1 MGYYTKYNIKIS
13 GADNA
18 NQLVKIAQE
27 LELSG
32 YDTFSDG
39 TALTT
44 SFEDKWYGWEDAF
57 KLTSKSYP
65 RVLFEVD
72 GKGEDSDDQWRA
84 RFRDGVSEIIYA
96 KIIFD
101 DFKKIK

>member
-1 MGYYTKYNIKIS
+1 MGYYTHYNIRIS

-18 NQLVKIAQE
+18 NQMVKIAKE
-27 LELSG
+27 LDLRD

-44 SFEDKWYGWEDAF
+44 SFEDKWYDCEDDF
-57 KLTSKSYP
+57 KRVSKTYP

-84 RFRDGVSEIIYA
+84 RFRDGVSEIIRA
-96 KIIFD
+96 KIVFD
-101 DFKKIK
+101 DFKIVK